1 LPVPL
6 PSVPQRSPQ
15 TSHLPVVVMAVM
27 VVMVVTVVTVGTAST
42 AAAIS
47 MVGSAAAA
55 STVAP
60 HTTAATTAGGGMAGR
75 GFGSAEPARCS
86 ACFRRQIHCDGHDD
100 SLSDGAGCSF
110 DISPLNVPRKIG
122 RIGHD
127 RNQLSG
133 GNKFAQ
139 QFEPLWPQRIGEQS
153 DAGDIAARPVE
164 AGDEAFLN
172 RIAAAQGHDRDGR
185 SRGLSGRPRAPSSD
199 NDVDP
204 TTHELVR

>member
-1 LPVPL
+1 L

-139 QFEPLWPQRIGEQS
+139 QFERPRRCCTTKRDNEFTAS
-153 DAGDIAARPVE
+153 DVDSHAT
-164 AGDEAFLN
+164 
-172 RIAAAQGHDRDGR
+172 
-185 SRGLSGRPRAPSSD
+185 LSGGHAYATEGRYHALIAWSAVSPLILQDSP
-199 NDVDP
+199 
-204 TTHELVR
+204 